1 MIAARTAPCIVAA
14 MILVSPPLAAQ
25 TPAGVSELI
34 DTALRS
40 GDQAGL
46 DAVLRYAKQA
56 HPQAAEAIDAQVA
69 AFRTSSAGSVTSAPL
84 PSPAAPSVVVAA
96 VPIPAQVAAATPAAA
111 APAQEA
117 VAEVASVKWSGE
129 GELGAFT
136 TTGNAPGMGLAAGLK
151 LSAEGEDWRIG
162 LLGRADYQETNDVVV
177 REQYRFS
184 AEPNYKFNE
193 RGYVYGLGQYEQ
205 DRFQGFHAR
214 YSASGGIG
222 YSLLTGENAQLNVKA
237 GPAWRFTRLVTGM
250 DESVIAGLASVDIK
264 LKLSPTIQLTEAAS
278 AYVDE
283 QRSTLF
289 SVAALDSQ
297 LIGKLKARLSYTV
310 QYESAPA
317 LGRAPTDTTSRLT
330 LVYGF

>member
-1 MIAARTAPCIVAA
+1 MLFRSALTSALVLSACAAHSAV
-14 MILVSPPLAAQ
+14 AQ
-25 TPAGVSELI
+25 TPDAVARLI
-34 DTALRS
+34 DAALQS
-40 GDQAGL
+40 GDAAGL
-46 DAVLRYAKQA
+46 DVVVRYAKQA
-56 HPQAAEAIDAQVA
+56 YPQSAESIDAQIA
-69 AFRTSSAGSVTSAPL
+69 AFR
-84 PSPAAPSVVVAA
+84 A
-96 VPIPAQVAAATPAAA
+96 VNSAA
-111 APAQEA
+111 APAPA
-117 VAEVASVKWSGE
+117 AAPVVAAAQQAKTEQVKVEQAAAIKYSGE

-136 TTGNAPGMGLAAGLK
+136 TTGNAPGIGLAAGLK
-151 LSAEGEDWRIG
+151 LTAEGEDWRLG
-162 LLGRADYQETNDVVV
+162 LLGRADYQETSNVVV

-214 YSASGGIG
+214 YSLSGGVG
-222 YSLLTGENAQLNVKA
+222 YSILTDENAKLSVKA
-237 GPAWRFTRLVTGM
+237 GPAWRFTQLVTGM
-250 DESVIAGLASVDIK
+250 DESVVAGLASVDIK
-264 LKLSPTIQLTEAAS
+264 LKLTPTIQLTEAAS

-297 LIGKLKARLSYTV
+297 LIGKLKARLSYTI
-310 QYESAPA
+310 QYESNPA

>member
-1 MIAARTAPCIVAA
+1 MPD
-14 MILVSPPLAAQ
+14 
-25 TPAGVSELI
+25 GVTGLI
-34 DTALRS
+34 DAALRS

-46 DAVLRYAKQA
+46 EAVVRYAKQA

-69 AFRTSSAGSVTSAPL
+69 AFRNAVPSSP
-84 PSPAAPSVVVAA
+84 PAAAPFAPVVVAQVA
-96 VPIPAQVAAATPAAA
+96 LPQVAAAGEATTSEEVAAA
-111 APAQEA
+111 AIT
-117 VAEVASVKWSGE
+117 WTGE

-136 TTGNAPGMGLAAGLK
+136 STGNAPGMGLAAGLK
-151 LSAEGEDWRIG
+151 LTAEGEDWRLG
-162 LLGRADYQETNDVVV
+162 LLGRADYQETSNVVV

-184 AEPNYKFNE
+184 AEPNYKFNT

-214 YSASGGIG
+214 YSVSGGVG
-222 YSLLTGENAQLNVKA
+222 YSVLTGENTQFSVKA
-237 GPAWRFTRLVTGM
+237 GPAWRFTRLTTGE
-250 DESVIAGLASVDIK
+250 DESVVAGLASVDIQ
-264 LKLSPTIQLTEAAS
+264 LKLTPTIQLTEAAS

-283 QRSTLF
+283 ERSTLF

-297 LIGKLKARLSYTV
+297 LIGKLKARLSYTI
-310 QYESAPA
+310 QYESNPA

>member
-1 MIAARTAPCIVAA
+1 MTATRALLCAIAAILCAA
-14 MILVSPPLAAQ
+14 QPLAAQ
-25 TPAGVSELI
+25 VPDGVSKLI

-56 HPQAAEAIDAQVA
+56 HPQSAEAIDAQVA
-69 AFRTSSAGSVTSAPL
+69 AFRTDSSTSRQAFVPV
-84 PSPAAPSVVVAA
+84 PVPVPAAPVVVA
-96 VPIPAQVAAATPAAA
+96 QAAASGSAPAA
-111 APAQEA
+111 APA
-117 VAEVASVKWSGE
+117 VKETAAADIKYTGE

-136 TTGNAPGMGLAAGLK
+136 STGNAPGMGFAAGLK
-151 LSAEGEDWRIG
+151 LTAEGEDWRLG
-162 LLGRADYQETNDVVV
+162 LLGRADYQETNEVVV
-177 REQYRFS
+177 REQYRVS

-214 YSASGGIG
+214 YSVSGGIG
-222 YSLLTGENAQLNVKA
+222 YSLLTGDDAKLNVKA
-237 GPAWRFTRLVTGM
+237 GPAWRFTRLTTGT
-250 DESVIAGLASVDIK
+250 DESVLAGLASVDIK
-264 LKLSPTIQLTEAAS
+264 LRLTPTISLSEAAS

-283 QRSTLF
+283 DRSTLF

-310 QYESAPA
+310 QYESTPA
-317 LGRAPTDTTSRLT
+317 IGRQPTDTTSRLT

>member
-1 MIAARTAPCIVAA
+1 MPDMTTTRAALSVLAVILAA
-14 MILVSPPLAAQ
+14 SQPLAAQ
-25 TPAGVSELI
+25 APDGITKLI

-40 GDQAGL
+40 GDKAGL
-46 DAVLRYAKQA
+46 DVVLRYAKQA

-69 AFRTSSAGSVTSAPL
+69 AFRTDSSTQTAP
-84 PSPAAPSVVVAA
+84 PPPAATVVVAEAA
-96 VPIPAQVAAATPAAA
+96 VPVAPVVAASAQPAEETAH
-111 APAQEA
+111 AQI
-117 VAEVASVKWSGE
+117 KWSGE

-151 LSAEGEDWRIG
+151 LTAEGEDWRVG
-162 LLGRADYQETNDVVV
+162 LLGRADYQETSDVVV

-184 AEPNYKFNE
+184 VEPNYKFNE

-214 YSASGGIG
+214 YSISGGVG
-222 YSLLTGENAQLNVKA
+222 YSFLTGDNAKLSVKA
-237 GPAWRFTRLVTGM
+237 GPAWRFTQLTTGM
-250 DESVIAGLASVDIK
+250 DESVVAGLASVDIK
-264 LKLSPTIQLTEAAS
+264 LKLTPTISLSEAAS

-310 QYESAPA
+310 QYESTPA

>member
-1 MIAARTAPCIVAA
+1 MLFRSALTSALVLSACAAHSAV
-14 MILVSPPLAAQ
+14 AQ
-25 TPAGVSELI
+25 TPDAVARLI
-34 DTALRS
+34 DAALQS
-40 GDQAGL
+40 GDAAGL
-46 DAVLRYAKQA
+46 DVVVRYAKQA
-56 HPQAAEAIDAQVA
+56 YPQSAGSIDAQIA
-69 AFRTSSAGSVTSAPL
+69 AFR
-84 PSPAAPSVVVAA
+84 A
-96 VPIPAQVAAATPAAA
+96 VNSAA
-111 APAQEA
+111 APAPEA
-117 VAEVASVKWSGE
+117 TPVVTAAQQAKTEQAKVEQAAAIKYSGE

-136 TTGNAPGMGLAAGLK
+136 TTGNAPGIGLAAGLK
-151 LSAEGEDWRIG
+151 LTAEGEDWRLG
-162 LLGRADYQETNDVVV
+162 LLGRADYQETSNVVV

-214 YSASGGIG
+214 YSLSGGVG
-222 YSLLTGENAQLNVKA
+222 YSILTDENAKLSVKA
-237 GPAWRFTRLVTGM
+237 GPAWRFTQLVTGM
-250 DESVIAGLASVDIK
+250 DESVVAGLASVDIK
-264 LKLSPTIQLTEAAS
+264 LKLTPTIQLTEAAS

-297 LIGKLKARLSYTV
+297 LIGKLKARLSYTI
-310 QYESAPA
+310 QYESNPA

>member
-1 MIAARTAPCIVAA
+1 MLFRSALTSALVLSACAAHSAV
-14 MILVSPPLAAQ
+14 AQ
-25 TPAGVSELI
+25 TPDAVARLI
-34 DTALRS
+34 DAALQS
-40 GDQAGL
+40 GDAAGL
-46 DAVLRYAKQA
+46 DVVVRYAKQA
-56 HPQAAEAIDAQVA
+56 YPQSAESIDAQIA
-69 AFRTSSAGSVTSAPL
+69 AFRTVNS
-84 PSPAAPSVVVAA
+84 
-96 VPIPAQVAAATPAAA
+96 AA
-111 APAQEA
+111 APAPA
-117 VAEVASVKWSGE
+117 AAPVVAAAQQAKTEQVKVELAAAIKYSGE

-136 TTGNAPGMGLAAGLK
+136 TTGNAPGIGLAAGLK
-151 LSAEGEDWRIG
+151 LTAEGEDWRLG
-162 LLGRADYQETNDVVV
+162 LLGRADYQETSNVVV

-214 YSASGGIG
+214 YSLSGGVG
-222 YSLLTGENAQLNVKA
+222 YSILTDENAKLSVKA
-237 GPAWRFTRLVTGM
+237 GPAWRFTQLVTGM
-250 DESVIAGLASVDIK
+250 DESVVAGLASVDIK
-264 LKLSPTIQLTEAAS
+264 LKLTPTIQLTEAAS

-297 LIGKLKARLSYTV
+297 LIGKLKARLSYTI
-310 QYESAPA
+310 QYESNPA

>member
-1 MIAARTAPCIVAA
+1 MGRPDLTASRALPGAIAAFLLASQPVAA
-14 MILVSPPLAAQ
+14 QVPD
-25 TPAGVSELI
+25 GVTKLI

-40 GDQAGL
+40 GDKAGL

-56 HPQAAEAIDAQVA
+56 HPQSAEAIDAQVA
-69 AFRTSSAGSVTSAPL
+69 AFRTDSSSQQSQVAPV
-84 PSPAAPSVVVAA
+84 PVPAPVIVAQTKAPAASPATET
-96 VPIPAQVAAATPAAA
+96 AAADI
-111 APAQEA
+111 
-117 VAEVASVKWSGE
+117 KWTGE

-136 TTGNAPGMGLAAGLK
+136 STGNAPGMGLAAGLK
-151 LSAEGEDWRIG
+151 LTAEGEDWRVG

-193 RGYVYGLGQYEQ
+193 RGYVYGLGQFEQ
-205 DRFQGFHAR
+205 DRFQGFHSR
-214 YSASGGIG
+214 YSVSGGVG
-222 YSLLTGENAQLNVKA
+222 YSFLTGDNAKLSVKA
-237 GPAWRFTRLVTGM
+237 GPAWRFTQLVTGI
-250 DESVIAGLASVDIK
+250 DESVVAGLASVDIK
-264 LKLSPTIQLTEAAS
+264 LKLTPTIQLSEAAS

-310 QYESAPA
+310 QYESTPA

>member
-1 MIAARTAPCIVAA
+1 MLSPRAVMGAILPILLVASPVAA
-14 MILVSPPLAAQ
+14 QA
-25 TPAGVSELI
+25 PAGVSEMV
-34 DTALRS
+34 DVALRS
-40 GDQAGL
+40 GDPAGL
-46 DAVLRYAKQA
+46 EAVIRIAKQA

-69 AFRTSSAGSVTSAPL
+69 AFRNANGSAAPPSAP
-84 PSPAAPSVVVAA
+84 AANAPVITADA
-96 VPIPAQVAAATPAAA
+96 KPGATPQAEQTAAA
-111 APAQEA
+111 A
-117 VAEVASVKWSGE
+117 VKYTGE

-136 TTGNAPGMGLAAGLK
+136 TTGNAPGIGLAAGLK
-151 LSAEGEDWRIG
+151 LTAEGEDWRLG
-162 LLGRADYQETNDVVV
+162 LLGRADYQETSNVVV

-214 YSASGGIG
+214 YSVSGGVG
-222 YSLLTGENAQLNVKA
+222 YSLLTGEDAKLSVKA
-237 GPAWRFTRLVTGM
+237 GPAWRYTQLVTGM
-250 DESVIAGLASVDIK
+250 NESVVAGLASVDIK
-264 LKLSPTIQLTEAAS
+264 VKVTPTIQLTEAAS

-283 QRSTLF
+283 ERSTLF
-289 SVAALDSQ
+289 SVAAIDSQ

-310 QYESAPA
+310 QYESNPA